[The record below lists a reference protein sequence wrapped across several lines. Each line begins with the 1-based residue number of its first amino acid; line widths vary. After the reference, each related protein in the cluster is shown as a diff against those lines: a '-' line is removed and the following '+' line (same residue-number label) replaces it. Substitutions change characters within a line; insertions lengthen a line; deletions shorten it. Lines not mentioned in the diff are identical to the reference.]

1 MRNLLLLRKISCRVI
16 LIIIC
21 YHFVFGGVRLF
32 IDIGY
37 PMGWYDNTITA
48 FGIQL
53 RTGILQ
59 YMSSQSPTMWYM
71 VDFQP
76 ERQEHPERGF
86 VGTILDNNIYDYE
99 NKMGWFYCYKTLHAY
114 GRNGFWIIQ
123 ADPFHIKLLRSP
135 NIQAENAQKL
145 DETIA
150 GYNIYGDQF
159 TVVNSESD
167 LTREEQKAYV
177 RVKEKAQPRI
187 EKLKAEG
194 LFP

>member
-1 MRNLLLLRKISCRVI
+1 MRNLLLLRKVSVCLIS
-16 LIIIC
+16 LIVG
-21 YHFVFGGVRLF
+21 YHVVFGTVRFL
-32 IDIGY
+32 IDFKY
-37 PMGWYDNTITA
+37 PMGWYNNTIVA
-48 FGIQL
+48 FGTEL
-53 RTGILQ
+53 RIGIRH
-59 YMSSQSPTMWYM
+59 YTSSRPSSVWYM

-86 VGTILDNNIYDYE
+86 VGTILDNNVYDYE
-99 NKMGWFYCYKTLHAY
+99 NEMGWFYCYKTLYAY

-159 TVVNSESD
+159 SVVYAESD
-167 LTREEQKAYV
+167 LTKEEKDAYARLKA
-177 RVKEKAQPRI
+177 KAQPRI
-187 EKLKAEG
+187 EKLKAQG

>member
-1 MRNLLLLRKISCRVI
+1 MINLLLLRKISCRLI

-21 YHFVFGGVRLF
+21 YHVVFGGARLF

-76 ERQEHPERGF
+76 ERQEHPEHGF
-86 VGTILDNNIYDYE
+86 VGTSLDNNVYDYE
-99 NKMGWFYCYKTLHAY
+99 VDMGWFYQYKNLYAF

-123 ADPFHIKLLRSP
+123 ADPFHITLLRSP
-135 NIQAENAQKL
+135 NIPAEDAQKL
-145 DETIA
+145 DKTIA
-150 GYNIYGDQF
+150 GYNVYGDQF

-167 LTREEQKAYV
+167 LTREEQKAYA

-187 EKLKAEG
+187 EMLKEQG